1 MIDSGDN
8 PLSGG
13 IADTPEMLR
22 ALLATQDKELG
33 TGASNRGHY
42 SNPAFDTK
50 LNEAMRTLDDAKR
63 EAILQEATRM
73 AMADTGLIPI
83 HIQKNAW
90 ALRHGLSIDARAD
103 EYTRAQD
110 VRPAD

>member
-1 MIDSGDN
+1 
-8 PLSGG
+8 
-13 IADTPEMLR
+13 
-22 ALLATQDKELG
+22 
-33 TGASNRGHY
+33 
-42 SNPAFDTK
+42 
-50 LNEAMRTLDDAKR
+50 
-63 EAILQEATRM
+63 M